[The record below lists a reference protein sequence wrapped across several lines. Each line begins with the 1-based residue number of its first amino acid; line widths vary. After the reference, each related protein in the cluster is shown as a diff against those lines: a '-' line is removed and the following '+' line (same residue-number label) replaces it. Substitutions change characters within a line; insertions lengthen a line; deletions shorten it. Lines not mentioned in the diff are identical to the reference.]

1 MGHPLSGA
9 GKRGW
14 PPTSN
19 HHVALATC
27 QPPYPTPSSA
37 TRNWVRL
44 ACVRCY
50 DMLRFCPTFWAILP
64 PFCHPVGTD
73 QGFGVS
79 LEHEDGDTRGGRGR
93 CWEMSAYT
101 SAARHAAK
109 CASQVELGMWHSRAG
124 ADGPARR
131 SISVG
136 RTWRTGPPPSS
147 FAAGCRGP
155 RQDGQAAKTKLL
167 RRSCLRFWTRAWGQR
182 EFADKRTGHL
192 KSPTRLQDS
201 FKGGL
206 DIPPTH
212 VQFSLLRREHPIWT
226 LDAP

>member
-1 MGHPLSGA
+1 ML
-9 GKRGW
+9 
-14 PPTSN
+14 
-19 HHVALATC
+19 
-27 QPPYPTPSSA
+27 
-37 TRNWVRL
+37 VR
-44 ACVRCY
+44 
-50 DMLRFCPTFWAILP
+50 IL
-64 PFCHPVGTD
+64 FGTD

-93 CWEMSAYT
+93 CWEMRCIHQRRSARCEMRGVR
-101 SAARHAAK
+101 SNSECGIA
-109 CASQVELGMWHSRAG
+109 ELG

>member
-1 MGHPLSGA
+1 
-9 GKRGW
+9 
-14 PPTSN
+14 
-19 HHVALATC
+19 
-27 QPPYPTPSSA
+27 
-37 TRNWVRL
+37 
-44 ACVRCY
+44 
-50 DMLRFCPTFWAILP
+50 
-64 PFCHPVGTD
+64 
-73 QGFGVS
+73 
-79 LEHEDGDTRGGRGR
+79 
-93 CWEMSAYT
+93 
-101 SAARHAAK
+101 
-109 CASQVELGMWHSRAG
+109 MWHSRAG
-124 ADGPARR
+124 PDGPARR

-167 RRSCLRFWTRAWGQR
+167 RRSCWVWTKAWGQR

-212 VQFSLLRREHPIWT
+212 VQFSLLRRKHPIWT
-226 LDAP
+226 LDHRSGSRNGRERIAVFAHMALSWFKRRRPWFINWSNNALATVPFPSGMVGRYLKPQFRAQHERPGFLTARNHVRRPLGLALVDEPMAQLHGCATHV